1 MGTSILGIGI
11 SGLNA
16 AQAGLSTTSHNI
28 GNANTPHFS
37 RQSTLQSTPPPQF
50 TGAGF
55 LGNGTVVGTVR
66 RSYSEF
72 LEAQMREAAT
82 QASHL
87 DTFHTQISQ
96 VDNLLLD
103 PQAGLTPAMNEFFA
117 GLNAVSSSPD
127 DPAARQV
134 FLSNAQTLAGRFR
147 DLASRLDSLR
157 TGANE
162 EIGGAVSS
170 LNAQAS
176 QIAQLNDKIRTALG
190 NGQPPNDL
198 LDQRDALLR
207 DLAGT
212 IRINVTP
219 LADGT
224 LNAFLPNG
232 QSLVLSTQSFALS
245 TGVDPGNP
253 HNVAIG
259 LGAGSAFKPL
269 RESDLAG
276 GTLGGLLAFR
286 NQALDGIENALGRI
300 AATFA
305 DSLNAQHAMGQ
316 DRAGAPGGALFSTG
330 GPAVFSNAN
339 NTGNAVLGATIS
351 NAGALDTSDY
361 RLRYDGANYT
371 LTKLADNTTQTF
383 ATLPQTVA
391 GVTIALAAG
400 SAAAGDNFLIQPVH
414 NAASNF
420 TALVTSTTQV
430 AAANAVRT
438 SAAAANTGSI
448 TARVAAVTPP
458 MTANLTQPVSITFT
472 SPATFDIS
480 GTGTGNPTGLTFTSG
495 MTISYNGWSVKLSG
509 AAAAGDVFSVGV
521 NTGATGDNGNA
532 LALAAVQSS
541 RVIGGGGATLN
552 EAYAQMVGTVG
563 SMTHAAD
570 IDSRAQA
577 TVLTQATAAQQSVS
591 GVNLDEEAANLLR
604 YQQAYQA
611 AGKVIATANSLFDEI
626 LNIMR

>member
-37 RQSTLQSTPPPQF
+37 RQSTQQTTPPPQF

-55 LGNGTVVGTVR
+55 LGNGTVVSTVR

-72 LEAQMREAAT
+72 LEAQMREAAS

-103 PQAGLTPAMNEFFA
+103 PQAGLTPAMNEFFS
-117 GLNAVSSSPD
+117 GINAVASSPD

-147 DLASRLDSLR
+147 ELASRLDVLR
-157 TGANE
+157 SGANE
-162 EIGGAVSS
+162 EITGAVGT
-170 LNAQAS
+170 LNTDAS

-212 IRINVTP
+212 IRISVTP

-232 QSLVLSTQSFALS
+232 QNIVLGTQSFALS

-269 RESDLAG
+269 RESDLTG

-305 DSLNAQHAMGQ
+305 DGLNAQHAMGQ

-330 GPAVFSNAN
+330 GPAVYSNAN

-361 RLRYDGANYT
+361 RLRYDGTNYT
-371 LTKLADNTTQTF
+371 LTKLVDNSTQTF

-391 GVTIALAAG
+391 GVTIALTAG
-400 SAAAGDNFLIQPVH
+400 AAAGDSFLIQPVH
-414 NAASNF
+414 DAASNF

-458 MTANLTQPVSITFT
+458 MTANLTQSVSITFT
-472 SPATFDIS
+472 SPTTFDIS

-521 NTGATGDNGNA
+521 NTGGTGDNGNA

-541 RVIGGGGATLN
+541 RVIGGGSATLN

-626 LNIMR
+626 LNIMH